1 MSIVSTVWSDV
12 NGIRRS
18 CGWMTAMNWGFC
30 LMRSARD
37 CLSAHNLQPADRLMG
52 HGPFRARRG
61 KARAALLGEQAF
73 SGLREIWV
81 RDVYLR
87 DDFLRI
93 EPHSTVV
100 DLGANLGN
108 FTLLALAHPGVRVL
122 AVEPSRRLSES
133 LERAVAFN
141 RWSDRLQL
149 KRAFVGEMTEVQHR
163 ALTGDREYAGVPC
176 MSETELLQHAGVRHI
191 DFLKCD
197 IEGSEFFLLEAGSQ
211 LLSITRQV
219 AIEIHSWGGPV
230 DGFLQALKT
239 HGFHLGPVR
248 YDASGCCIALAR
260 KPD

>member
-12 NGIRRS
+12 SGIRRS
-18 CGWMTAMNWGFC
+18 CGWTTALSWGLC

-52 HGPFRARRG
+52 RGPFRARRG
-61 KARAALLGEQAF
+61 AARAALLGDQAF

-87 DDFLRI
+87 DDYLCI

-108 FTLLALAHPGVRVL
+108 FTLLALAHSGVRVL

-141 RWSDRLQL
+141 GWSDRLQL
-149 KRAFVGEMTEVQHR
+149 ARVFVGEMTEVQHR
-163 ALTGDREYAGVPC
+163 ALTSDPEYAGVPC
-176 MSETELLQHAGVRHI
+176 MPEAELLQLAGLQRV

-197 IEGSEFFLLEAGSQ
+197 IEGSEFFLLEAGSH
-211 LLSITRQV
+211 LLSITRQIAV
-219 AIEIHSWGGPV
+219 EIHPWGGKV
-230 DGFLQALKT
+230 ETFVQALKV
-239 HGFHLGPVR
+239 HGFHIGPVR
-248 YDASGCCIALAR
+248 HDASGCCIALAR
-260 KPD
+260 KPG